1 MDKIT
6 VRYRFTRANN
16 SVAGFISRNRAST
29 DALGALDRWKAGAT
43 GRDFAKLADEDGY
56 IDVEVTCN
64 ANDTDAGEQLE
75 VESKKLGVERH
86 VLA

>member
-16 SVAGFISRNRAST
+16 SVVGFTSSSRAST
-29 DALGALDRWKAGAT
+29 DALSALYRWRGSAA
-43 GRDFAKLADEDGY
+43 GRDFATLADENNY

-64 ANDTDAGEQLE
+64 ANDTDAGRQLE
-75 VESKKLGVERH
+75 VESEKLGVTRS
-86 VLA
+86 VSA